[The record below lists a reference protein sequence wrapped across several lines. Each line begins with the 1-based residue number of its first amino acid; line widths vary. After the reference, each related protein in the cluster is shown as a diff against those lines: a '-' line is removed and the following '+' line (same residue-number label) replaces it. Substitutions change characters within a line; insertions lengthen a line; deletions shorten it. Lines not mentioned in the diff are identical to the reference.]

1 MIGLWGQYIQKR
13 GEPKQRLLPRKWRQE
28 TDAKGI
34 CGLKLNMEIESV
46 EGEEVME
53 IILDKPQVWGMGGVV
68 FSRID

>member
-1 MIGLWGQYIQKR
+1 MIGLWGQYSQNR
-13 GEPKQRLLPRKWRQE
+13 GEPKPRLLPRKWRQE

-34 CGLKLNMEIESV
+34 WRLKLNTEIESV
-46 EGEEVME
+46 EGEEGMD